1 MTVATYIRV
10 ADECWIALASLHR
23 AHPDR
28 SSFSASEILDRVKV
42 EKVLPEL
49 RAGVQA
55 HIYLH
60 NVANLPPNSATYR
73 MFFRTGDGN
82 YRLYKPGDESHP
94 KRRGKTCPERGELPT
109 EYQPILDWYQ
119 RDYCGRTSRLTPD
132 EDFVLQMRGIGAE
145 IWADVNSDE
154 FVSNLRSGWEPD
166 PSPSRLAD
174 RVWQRIVACQKG
186 TFYTATRRPF
196 TYAVE
201 GSGIWF
207 YRNGRRI
214 NMRLART
221 ELDAAIARC
230 PLEKTADIKDLRDF
244 AYLFGLL
251 MDRRIR
257 GEDW

>member
-1 MTVATYIRV
+1 M
-10 ADECWIALASLHR
+10 
-23 AHPDR
+23 
-28 SSFSASEILDRVKV
+28 
-42 EKVLPEL
+42 
-49 RAGVQA
+49 
-55 HIYLH
+55 
-60 NVANLPPNSATYR
+60 
-73 MFFRTGDGN
+73 
-82 YRLYKPGDESHP
+82 
-94 KRRGKTCPERGELPT
+94 
-109 EYQPILDWYQ
+109 
-119 RDYCGRTSRLTPD
+119 
-132 EDFVLQMRGIGAE
+132 
-145 IWADVNSDE
+145 NSDD

-221 ELDAAIARC
+221 ELNAAIARC
-230 PLEKTADIKDLRDF
+230 PLEKTTDIKDLRDF